1 MNNAFYANAYAF
13 DLSLEKWEKEFLN
26 NPPEGPLVENTI
38 SNLKRKRRIVEANR
52 QLQIEHLQNEL
63 AKNEKHLNTIH
74 HKLHAIKVLAATD
87 KDDDDELFLLEC
99 EKEVRQWK
107 KQKEL
112 NESNQDVTL
121 AYLIPEATV

>member
-13 DLSLEKWEKEFLN
+13 DLSLEKWEKDFLN

-52 QLQIEHLQNEL
+52 ELQIEHLQNEV

-74 HKLHAIKVLAATD
+74 DKLHAIKVLAATD
-87 KDDDDELFLLEC
+87 KDDHDELFLLEC
-99 EKEVRQWK
+99 EKRFVNGKSKRN
-107 KQKEL
+107 L
-112 NESNQDVTL
+112 MN
-121 AYLIPEATV
+121 LIRMLLLLI